1 MMLAELAAANA
12 AFAVIKEAVA
22 NSGELMAAGQ
32 KLYEYFDAKSAIQRK
47 YEEKAK
53 GAKSTD
59 LEEFMALEQL
69 KHQEV
74 ELKQMMIYY
83 GRAGMWTDWLKFQSE
98 AKRKREAAQKAELLA
113 AQERKEK
120 LIEWSLIGLLTMLL
134 SILLSIGVWL
144 LNTVKGRG

>member
-1 MMLAELAAANA
+1 MLAELAAANA
-12 AFAVIKEAVA
+12 AFAVIKEAVV

-69 KHQEV
+69 KHQEA

-98 AKRKREAAQKAELLA
+98 AKRKREAARLEELA
-113 AQERKEK
+113 AAEERKEM
-120 LIEWSLIGLLTMLL
+120 LVNFSLYGLLVMLL
-134 SILLSIGVWL
+134 GILLSIGVWL
-144 LNTVKGRG
+144 LNAVKSRG

>member
-1 MMLAELAAANA
+1 MLAELAAANA

-69 KHQEV
+69 RHQEA

-134 SILLSIGVWL
+134 GILLSIGVWL

>member
-1 MMLAELAAANA
+1 
-12 AFAVIKEAVA
+12 
-22 NSGELMAAGQ
+22 MAAGQ

-69 KHQEV
+69 KHQEA

-98 AKRKREAAQKAELLA
+98 AKRKREAARLEELA
-113 AQERKEK
+113 AAEERKEM
-120 LIEWSLIGLLTMLL
+120 LVNFSLYGLLVMLL
-134 SILLSIGVWL
+134 GLLLSVGVWL
-144 LNTVKGRG
+144 LNAVKSRG

>member
-1 MMLAELAAANA
+1 MLAELAAANA

-69 KHQEV
+69 KHQEA

-83 GRAGMWTDWLKFQSE
+83 GRAGMWSDWLKFQSE

-113 AQERKEK
+113 TQERKER
-120 LIEWSLIGLLTMLL
+120 LIELSLIGLLTMLL
-134 SILLSIGVWL
+134 GILLSIGVWL

>member
-1 MMLAELAAANA
+1 MLAELAAANA

-53 GAKSTD
+53 GSKSTD

-69 KHQEV
+69 KHQEA
-74 ELKQMMIYY
+74 ELKQMMVYY
-83 GRAGMWTDWLKFQSE
+83 GRAGMWDDWLKFQAES
-98 AKRKREAAQKAELLA
+98 KRKREAAKRAELIA

-120 LIEWSLIGLLTMLL
+120 IVNGVLYTVAATLLGLLLAVGIWVMQLF
-134 SILLSIGVWL
+134 
-144 LNTVKGRG
+144 KGRG

>member
-1 MMLAELAAANA
+1 MLAELAAANA

-134 SILLSIGVWL
+134 GVLLSIGVWL
-144 LNTVKGRG
+144 LNTVKGKG

>member
-1 MMLAELAAANA
+1 MLAELAAANA
-12 AFAVIKEAVA
+12 AFAVIKEAVV

-53 GAKSTD
+53 GAKTTD

-69 KHQEV
+69 KHQEA

-83 GRAGMWTDWLKFQSE
+83 GRAGMWSDWLKFQAE
-98 AKRKREAAQKAELLA
+98 AKRKREAAKREALIKAAKRKAAIVNGFLLSLLA
-113 AQERKEK
+113 A
-120 LIEWSLIGLLTMLL
+120 LIA
-134 SILLSIGVWL
+134 ILVAIGVWFVVL
-144 LNTVKGRG
+144 LKGRG

>member
-1 MMLAELAAANA
+1 
-12 AFAVIKEAVA
+12 
-22 NSGELMAAGQ
+22 LMAAGQ

-69 KHQEV
+69 KHQEA

-134 SILLSIGVWL
+134 GILLSIGVWL

>member
-1 MMLAELAAANA
+1 MLAELAAANA
-12 AFAVIKEAVA
+12 AFAVIKEAVV

-47 YEEKAK
+47 YEEKSK

-69 KHQEV
+69 KHQEA

-83 GRAGMWTDWLKFQSE
+83 GRAGMWTDWLKFQSD
-98 AKRKREAAQKAELLA
+98 AKRKREAARLEELA
-113 AQERKEK
+113 AAEERKEM
-120 LIEWSLIGLLTMLL
+120 LVNFSLYGLLVMLL
-134 SILLSIGVWL
+134 GLLLSVGVWL
-144 LNTVKGRG
+144 LNAVKSRG

>member
-1 MMLAELAAANA
+1 MLAELAAANA
-12 AFAVIKEAVA
+12 AFAVIKEAVV

-59 LEEFMALEQL
+59 MEEFMALEQL
-69 KHQEV
+69 KHQEA

-98 AKRKREAAQKAELLA
+98 AKRKREAARLEELA
-113 AQERKEK
+113 AAEERKEM
-120 LIEWSLIGLLTMLL
+120 LVNFSLYGLLVMLL
-134 SILLSIGVWL
+134 GILLSIGVWL
-144 LNTVKGRG
+144 LHTVKGRG

>member
-1 MMLAELAAANA
+1 MLAELAAANA

-69 KHQEV
+69 KHQEA

-98 AKRKREAAQKAELLA
+98 AKRKREAARLEELA
-113 AQERKEK
+113 AAEERKEM
-120 LIEWSLIGLLTMLL
+120 IVNFSLYGLLVTLLGVLL
-134 SILLSIGVWL
+134 SVGVWL
-144 LNTVKGRG
+144 LNAVKSRG

>member
-1 MMLAELAAANA
+1 MLAELAAANA

-32 KLYEYFDAKSAIQRK
+32 KLYEYFDAKSAIQRR
-47 YEEKAK
+47 YEEKSK
-53 GAKSTD
+53 GAKATD

-69 KHQEV
+69 KHQEA

-83 GRAGMWTDWLKFQSE
+83 GRAGMWQDWLKFQAE
-98 AKRKREAAQKAELLA
+98 AKRKREAARLEELA
-113 AQERKEK
+113 AAEERKEM
-120 LIEWSLIGLLTMLL
+120 LINFSLYGLLVMLL
-134 SILLSIGVWL
+134 GILLSIGVWL

>member
-1 MMLAELAAANA
+1 MLAELAAANA

-47 YEEKAK
+47 YEEKSK

-69 KHQEV
+69 KHQEA

>member
-1 MMLAELAAANA
+1 MLAELAAANA
-12 AFAVIKEAVA
+12 AFAVIKEAVV

-69 KHQEV
+69 KHQEA

-83 GRAGMWTDWLKFQSE
+83 GRAGMWTDWLKFQAE
-98 AKRKREAAQKAELLA
+98 AKRKREAARLEELA
-113 AQERKEK
+113 AAEERKEM
-120 LIEWSLIGLLTMLL
+120 LVNFSLYGLLVMLL
-134 SILLSIGVWL
+134 GLLLSVGVWL
-144 LNTVKGRG
+144 LNAVKSRG

>member
-1 MMLAELAAANA
+1 MLAELAAANA

-47 YEEKAK
+47 YEEKSK

-69 KHQEV
+69 KNQEA

-83 GRAGMWTDWLKFQSE
+83 GRAGMWTDWLKFQSD
-98 AKRKREAAQKAELLA
+98 AKRKREAARLEELA
-113 AQERKEK
+113 AAEERKEM
-120 LIEWSLIGLLTMLL
+120 LVNFSLYGLLVMLL
-134 SILLSIGVWL
+134 GILLSIGVWL
-144 LNTVKGRG
+144 LQTVKGRG

>member
-1 MMLAELAAANA
+1 MLAELAAANA

-32 KLYEYFDAKSAIQRK
+32 NLYEYFDAKSAIQRR
-47 YEEKAK
+47 YEEKSK
-53 GAKSTD
+53 GAKATD

-69 KHQEV
+69 KHQEA

-83 GRAGMWTDWLKFQSE
+83 GRAGMWQDWLKFQAE
-98 AKRKREAAQKAELLA
+98 AKRKREAARLEELA
-113 AQERKEK
+113 AAEERKEM
-120 LIEWSLIGLLTMLL
+120 LINFSLYGLLVMLL
-134 SILLSIGVWL
+134 GILLSIGVWL